1 MDILSSYSNNGL
13 HKPNFG
19 QGQAVFHHIPVNK
32 NHKLIPD
39 IDNKLT
45 ARQIAKQQEKNTLA
59 GIRNIA
65 VNTATG
71 ASLLSILLALLT
83 RGSKGLAQKT
93 LNIAKKATQ
102 FTFMTY
108 GGFAALKAFGDNDTG
123 VLSSQSLEVAIPAL
137 TTDAIDLT
145 MNRGFSIGLGNFVNE
160 AKKYF
165 SKSDYKSFSESAQDL
180 GKSVGKFIDDL
191 KTNPL
196 KTIANFN
203 GPGAMLMG
211 LITASAP
218 VVKHVLGF
226 NELASL
232 MRHFPG
238 MAMELGKVNNGVLN
252 KGASKYFSSGVF
264 MLSSSFIN
272 LFSGFSKNKDTKQT
286 IELSTWLLNVVGR
299 KLLVESM
306 RENELAGDKNNKA
319 VNPLEAIKQ
328 SLGSIFTWGA
338 VN

>member
-1 MDILSSYSNNGL
+1 MVSTTQSFQQRFDLPDFGQARGVFNHNKNKP
-13 HKPNFG
+13 KPN
-19 QGQAVFHHIPVNK
+19 
-32 NHKLIPD
+32 
-39 IDNKLT
+39 IDNRLT
-45 ARQIAKQQEKNTLA
+45 LKQLSQQQEKQTLA

-71 ASLLSILLALLT
+71 ASLLTILGALLT
-83 RGSKGLAQKT
+83 RGNKNLAQKT

-108 GGFAALKAFGDNDTG
+108 GGFAALKAYGDNDTG
-123 VLSSQSLEVAIPAL
+123 VGVSQALEVAIPAL
-137 TTDAIDLT
+137 TTDACDLT

-165 SKSDYKSFSESAQDL
+165 SKSKYQSFSESTQDL

-196 KTIANFN
+196 KTITNFD

-211 LITASAP
+211 LVTASAP
-218 VVKHVLGF
+218 IIKHILGF
-226 NELASL
+226 EKLSSL

-238 MAMELGKVNNGVLN
+238 MAMELGKVNAGVLK

-264 MLSSSFIN
+264 MLCSSLIN
-272 LFSGFSKNKDTKQT
+272 LFSGFSKNKNTKQT
-286 IELSTWLLNVVGR
+286 IELGTWLLNVVGR
-299 KLLVESM
+299 KLLVESI
-306 RENELAGDKNNKA
+306 RENELANDKNNKA
-319 VNPLEAIKQ
+319 TNPLEAIKN
-328 SLGSIFTWGA
+328 SLGSVFTWGA

>member
-1 MDILSSYSNNGL
+1 VDILSSYSNNGL

-19 QGQAVFHHIPVNK
+19 QAQALFNHMPVN
-32 NHKLIPD
+32 HAYKLFPD

-45 ARQIAKQQEKNTLA
+45 PRQLAKQQEKKTLA

-71 ASLLSILLALLT
+71 ASLLTILLALLT

-93 LNIAKKATQ
+93 LSFAKKATQ

-108 GGFAALKAFGDNDTG
+108 GGFAAAKAYGDNDAG
-123 VLSSQSLEVAIPAL
+123 VLSSQALEVAIPAL
-137 TTDAIDLT
+137 TSDSIDLT

-165 SKSDYKSFSESAQDL
+165 SKSNYKNFSESAQDL

-191 KTNPL
+191 KTQPL
-196 KTIANFN
+196 KTITNFN

-218 VVKHVLGF
+218 IIKHVLGF
-226 NELASL
+226 DELASM

-238 MAMELGKVNNGVLN
+238 MAMELGKVNSGVLN

-272 LFSGFSKNKDTKQT
+272 LFSGFSKSKDTKQT
-286 IELSTWLLNVVGR
+286 IELGTWLLNVIGR

-306 RENELAGDKNNKA
+306 RENELAGDKNNKS
-319 VNPLEAIKQ
+319 VRPLEAIKQ
-328 SLGSIFTWGA
+328 SLGSVFTWGA
-338 VN
+338 VS

>member
-1 MDILSSYSNNGL
+1 LDLNALNLNAGSPISR
-13 HKPNFG
+13 FG
-19 QGQAVFHHIPVNK
+19 PVNNLHESK
-32 NHKLIPD
+32 SVFNDRKLGSAED
-39 IDNKLT
+39 SRLT
-45 ARQIAKQQEKNTLA
+45 YKQLSAKQEKNTLA

-71 ASLLSILLALLT
+71 ASLLTILLALLT

-108 GGFAALKAFGDNDTG
+108 GGFAALKAYGDNDTG
-123 VLSSQSLEVAIPAL
+123 VGLTQALEVAIPAL

-165 SKSDYKSFSESAQDL
+165 SKSNYKSFSESAQDL

-191 KTNPL
+191 KTQPL
-196 KTIANFN
+196 KTITNFD

-211 LITASAP
+211 LVTASAP
-218 VVKHVLGF
+218 LFKHVLG
-226 NELASL
+226 LDKLSSL

-238 MAMELGKVNNGVLN
+238 MAMELGKVNGGVLK
-252 KGASKYFSSGVF
+252 KGASKYFSSGAF
-264 MLSSSFIN
+264 MLCSSLIN

-286 IELSTWLLNVVGR
+286 IELGTWLLNVVGR
-299 KLLVESM
+299 KLLVESI

-328 SLGSIFTWGA
+328 SLGSVFTWGA
-338 VN
+338 VS